1 DPPYGQN
8 THAMAKT
15 NKGAGHG
22 VKSIHFDP
30 ITLPDLKAI
39 LSSCAVLCDRW
50 VVATM
55 EWRHVAALD
64 FEAPAGLRF
73 MRMGVWVKK
82 NGMPQI
88 SADRPA
94 QGWEAIA
101 YLHNANFKPVWN
113 GGGKAANFVTN
124 VEHGEHPTTKP
135 TEVFGPLV
143 ELFSPPLA
151 TVLDPFMGSG
161 TTLRAAKDLG
171 RKAIGIE
178 LEERYCEIAAKRM
191 AQEVLL

>member
-1 DPPYGQN
+1 
-8 THAMAKT
+8 MAKT

-22 VKSIHFDP
+22 VKAIHFEA
-30 ITLPDLKAI
+30 IALKDLKAI
-39 LSSCAVLCDRW
+39 LTNCASLCDRW

-64 FEAPAGLRF
+64 YEPPPGLRF
-73 MRMGVWVKK
+73 MRMGVWIKR

-101 YLHNANFKPVWN
+101 YLHNADHKPVWN
-113 GGGKAANFVTN
+113 GGGRAANFVTN

-143 ELFSPPLA
+143 ELFSDKGNLI
-151 TVLDPFMGSG
+151 LDPFMGSG

-171 RKAIGIE
+171 RRAIGIE
-178 LEERYCEIAAKRM
+178 LEERYCEIAARRM